1 MSQGRGTVNKV
12 ILIGRL
18 GQDPELRYTTN
29 GKANANFSI
38 ATNYYYKDQQGN
50 KQEKTDWH
58 RVVAWGKLAE
68 IIGEWLK
75 KGSNVFLE
83 GRLQTRTYEQD
94 GQKKYITEVVATDL
108 EMLGNKGQGGGGGQQ
123 QNNAPPP
130 SPEPESQAPESDLPF

>member
-12 ILIGRL
+12 ILIGKL

-29 GKANANFSI
+29 GKANANFSM
-38 ATNYYYKDQQGN
+38 ATNYYWKDQQGN

-94 GQKKYITEVVATDL
+94 GQKRYITEVVATDL
-108 EMLGNKGQGGGGGQQ
+108 EMLGNKTQGQKPQQ
-123 QNNAPPP
+123 PAPAEQQPP
-130 SPEPESQAPESDLPF
+130 INEDLPF